1 MVAVERI
8 LKGSEELFLQSGI
21 RSVTMDDIARNLG
34 ISKKTIYHY
43 FRDKNELINILVD
56 KRLKEDCD
64 QLRALINSSKNMI
77 EELVTMTKGTEDV
90 FSRINPI
97 VVHDLQKYYP
107 DAWMRFQTFKTEFLI
122 NTLEMLLFKGIQQG
136 YIRPDADARILAIM
150 RVNQIEMGF
159 NTTKFP
165 LSEFN
170 VWKVQHQLLTHFN
183 YGICTLKGIEILN
196 KHKNMEEN

>member
-43 FRDKNELINILVD
+43 FTDKNELINILVD

-64 QLRALINSSKNMI
+64 QLRALISSSENMI
-77 EELVTMTKGTEDV
+77 EELVAMTKGAEDV

-107 DAWMRFQTFKTEFLI
+107 DAWMRFQTFKAEFLI
-122 NTLEMLLFKGIQQG
+122 NTLEKLLFKGIQQG
-136 YIRPDADARILAIM
+136 YIRPDADAKILAIM

-159 NTTKFP
+159 NTTLFP

-170 VWKVQHQLLTHFN
+170 VWKVQHQFLTHFN

-196 KHKNMEEN
+196 KHKNMEKN

>member
-1 MVAVERI
+1 MVAIERI

-43 FRDKNELINILVD
+43 FTDKNELVNILVD

-64 QLRALINSSKNMI
+64 QLRALISSSENMI
-77 EELVTMTKGTEDV
+77 EELVTMTKGAEDV

-107 DAWMRFQTFKTEFLI
+107 EAWMRFQTFKAEFLI
-122 NTLEMLLFKGIQQG
+122 STLEKLLFKGIQQG
-136 YIRPDADARILAIM
+136 YIRPDADAKILAIM
-150 RVNQIEMGF
+150 RVNQIELGF
-159 NTTKFP
+159 NTTIFP

-170 VWKVQHQLLTHFN
+170 VWDVQHQFLKHFN
-183 YGICTLKGIEILN
+183 FGICTLKGIEILN
-196 KHKNMEEN
+196 KNKNIKKD

>member
-8 LKGSEELFLQSGI
+8 LKGSEELILQSGV

-43 FRDKNELINILVD
+43 FTDKNELINALVD
-56 KRLKEDCD
+56 KRLNEDREQMCS
-64 QLRALINSSKNMI
+64 LISSSENMI
-77 EELVTMTKGTEDV
+77 EELVTMTKGAEDV

-107 DAWMRFQTFKTEFLI
+107 DAWTRFQIFKVDFLI
-122 NTLEMLLFKGIQQG
+122 NTLEKLLLKGIQQG
-136 YIRPDADARILAIM
+136 YIRPDVDAKIVAIM
-150 RVNQIEMGF
+150 RVNQIEMGL
-159 NTTKFP
+159 NTTIFP

-170 VWKVQHQLLTHFN
+170 AWKIQHQFLTHFN
-183 YGICTLKGIEILN
+183 YGICTLKGIGIINML
-196 KHKNMEEN
+196 KNTENN